1 MSRYGKILLENLEYS
16 VYFTSV
22 YLTLCSSE
30 HLSNTYYAS
39 VITYTYHY
47 EKGHIKTISIF
58 WFGNH
63 LIEYIQINAKYVETK
78 LNYTV

>member
-1 MSRYGKILLENLEYS
+1 MRFPEYYFFISRHGKILLENLENS

-22 YLTLCSSE
+22 YLALCSSG

-47 EKGHIKTISIF
+47 EKWHVKTISC
-58 WFGNH
+58 FG
-63 LIEYIQINAKYVETK
+63 LEIT
-78 LNYTV
+78 

>member
-47 EKGHIKTISIF
+47 EKGHIKTISY
-58 WFGNH
+58 FG
-63 LIEYIQINAKYVETK
+63 LEIT
-78 LNYTV
+78 

>member
-30 HLSNTYYAS
+30 HLSNAYYAS
-39 VITYTYHY
+39 VNYIYLSLWKGTYKDYF
-47 EKGHIKTISIF
+47 IF

-63 LIEYIQINAKYVETK
+63 LIEYIQINAKYVET
-78 LNYTV
+78 N